1 MVEKMVV
8 GKSKLASK
16 LMGLDREQLKT
27 LIEMINARLVKQ
39 LSFEEVQKFIQ
50 LDTLDDCKQYLR
62 VMLDFYFDVIKS
74 PEGRKATSHIED
86 DRNIWMQTL
95 FSEGFHF
102 LSLLDGVGYNRG
114 IDRLN
119 PIIDP
124 SVLFSIARRIYES
137 VIAFELLFII
147 PNSEDKRTILYNLF
161 MAHGLSER
169 LKNLDEKMR
178 SHNPERVAEE
188 QKDIDECLK
197 EIESTELYS
206 KLDQQTKNIIH
217 NAFGKKFRYTFKEN
231 NSLEFVNYDDADNL
245 LRIKNDILKGTYSY
259 FSLHG
264 HPSYVSIFQFRDAF
278 KNDDRADTS
287 IMAPHATQCVLA
299 FMSIFIVDYMKLVP
313 EIKSMYDKLEEP
325 RRFAI
330 GMYEDAMRGEKKFK

>member
-1 MVEKMVV
+1 MEF
-8 GKSKLASK
+8 SK
-16 LMGLDREQLKT
+16 EQLKK
-27 LIEMINARLVKQ
+27 LSGLLKSRSEKQ
-39 LSFEEVQKFIQ
+39 LTIEEVQKFIQ
-50 LDTLDDCKQYLR
+50 LDTIDDCKQYLR

-74 PEGRKATSHIED
+74 PEGRKATSYIED

-102 LSLLDGVGYNRG
+102 LSLLDGVGYNKG

-119 PIIDP
+119 PIVDP
-124 SVLFSIARRIYES
+124 SVLFSVARRIYES
-137 VIAFELLFII
+137 VIAFEILFVI
-147 PNSEDKRTILYNLF
+147 PDSEDKKAILYNLF

-169 LKNLDEKMR
+169 LKNIDEEMR

-188 QKDIDECLK
+188 QKDIDECLR
-197 EIESTELYS
+197 EIEGTDLYS
-206 KLDQQTKNIIH
+206 ELDQQTKNIIK
-217 NAFGKKFRYTFKEN
+217 NAFGKKFRYIFKED
-231 NSLEFVNYDDADNL
+231 NSLEFVNYDDADKL
-245 LRIKNDILKGTYSY
+245 LRIKNNMLKGTYSY

-278 KNDDRADTS
+278 NNDSRADIS
-287 IMAPHATQCVLA
+287 LMAPHATQCVLA
-299 FMSIFIVDYMKLVP
+299 FMSFFIVDYMKLVP
-313 EIKSMYDKLEEP
+313 EIKTMFDKFEEP

>member
-1 MVEKMVV
+1 MEF
-8 GKSKLASK
+8 SK
-16 LMGLDREQLKT
+16 EQLKK
-27 LIEMINARLVKQ
+27 LSDLLKSRSEKQ
-39 LSFEEVQKFIQ
+39 LTIEEVQKFIQ
-50 LDTLDDCKQYLR
+50 LDTIDDCKQYLR

-74 PEGRKATSHIED
+74 PEGRKATSYIED

-102 LSLLDGVGYNRG
+102 LSLLDGVGYNKG

-119 PIIDP
+119 PIVDP
-124 SVLFSIARRIYES
+124 SVLFSVARRIYES
-137 VIAFELLFII
+137 VIAFEILFVI
-147 PNSEDKRTILYNLF
+147 PDSEDKKAILYNLF

-169 LKNLDEKMR
+169 LKNIDEEMR

-197 EIESTELYS
+197 EIEGTDLYS
-206 KLDQQTKNIIH
+206 ELDQQTKNIIK
-217 NAFGKKFRYTFKEN
+217 NAFGKKFRYIFKED
-231 NSLEFVNYDDADNL
+231 NSLEFVNYDDADKL
-245 LRIKNDILKGTYSY
+245 LRIKNNMLKGTYSY

-278 KNDDRADTS
+278 NNDSRADIS
-287 IMAPHATQCVLA
+287 LMAPHATQCVLA
-299 FMSIFIVDYMKLVP
+299 FMSFFIVDYMKLVP
-313 EIKSMYDKLEEP
+313 EIKTMFDKFEEP

-330 GMYEDAMRGEKKFK
+330 GMYEDAMRGEMKFK

>member
-1 MVEKMVV
+1 MVD
-8 GKSKLASK
+8 GKSKLVSE
-16 LMGLDREQLKT
+16 LMGLDREQLET
-27 LIEMINARLVKQ
+27 LIKMIKARVVKQ
-39 LSFEEVQKFIQ
+39 LSFEEVQKLIQ

-74 PEGRKATSHIED
+74 PEGRKATSYIED

-102 LSLLDGVGYNRG
+102 LSLLDGIGYN
-114 IDRLN
+114 
-119 PIIDP
+119 
-124 SVLFSIARRIYES
+124 
-137 VIAFELLFII
+137 
-147 PNSEDKRTILYNLF
+147 
-161 MAHGLSER
+161 
-169 LKNLDEKMR
+169 
-178 SHNPERVAEE
+178 
-188 QKDIDECLK
+188 
-197 EIESTELYS
+197 
-206 KLDQQTKNIIH
+206 
-217 NAFGKKFRYTFKEN
+217 
-231 NSLEFVNYDDADNL
+231 
-245 LRIKNDILKGTYSY
+245 

-278 KNDDRADTS
+278 KNDNRADTS

-330 GMYEDAMRGEKKFK
+330 GMYEDAMRGEKKFKLLEK